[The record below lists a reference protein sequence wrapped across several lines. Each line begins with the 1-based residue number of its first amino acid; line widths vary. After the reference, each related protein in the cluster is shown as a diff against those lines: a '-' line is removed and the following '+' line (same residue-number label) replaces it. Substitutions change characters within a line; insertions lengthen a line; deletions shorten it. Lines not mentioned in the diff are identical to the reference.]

1 MTQTALPSSDITTD
15 SWTTAPLFSK
25 VNDSSDLT
33 YITGPAGATTQC
45 EVALAAVTDPVGNT
59 LHTINV
65 RALAVGSQAG
75 EKLTWYL
82 YEGSTLQ
89 ATSAATTVDRSSI
102 TNYSYTLS
110 AAEADALTAY
120 TDLRIRLAQTT
131 IGTGETINVYE
142 CFFTCP
148 DAAASWTPVDPMG
161 ASGFF
166 GV

>member
-1 MTQTALPSSDITTD
+1 MTQTALPSSDITAD
-15 SWTTAPLFSK
+15 SWTTEPLWSK
-25 VNDSSDLT
+25 LDRGTDTT

-65 RALAVGSQAG
+65 RALAVGSAAG

-82 YEGSTLQ
+82 YEGASLR
-89 ATSAATTVDRSSI
+89 ATSAATTISRDTI
-102 TNYSYTLS
+102 TDYSYTLS
-110 AAEADALTAY
+110 AAEADSLTAY

-131 IGTGETINVYE
+131 IGTGETIKVYE
-142 CFFTCP
+142 CYFTCP
-148 DAAASWTPVDPMG
+148 DVSWTPVDPMG